1 MKGELRDA
9 ILSALQSYIAL
20 ENSNQ
25 SLMLNQQKLIKVLD
39 KVVEQLG
46 TKHTDKLF
54 GLMKRD
60 ITNEIAVATTN
71 TIMEKQRLV
80 WSTYNNINTRF
91 KEMKKELI
99 ELYFARARTTEDD
112 VVGELVFLDGQL
124 DQIFN
129 IDEIEVT
136 TDGTNKLAGGCPV
149 TEYCSCESS
158 ISGAEGTNKSDYSA
172 TFIGGGSTMSGYP
185 ILPHFQVRSLAQTE
199 QNRKLDTQLFTHIH
213 AKDLWQVWL
222 Q

>member
-1 MKGELRDA
+1 
-9 ILSALQSYIAL
+9 
-20 ENSNQ
+20 
-25 SLMLNQQKLIKVLD
+25 MLNQQKLIKVLD

-60 ITNEIAVATTN
+60 ITNEIAVVTAN

-80 WSTYNNINTRF
+80 WSTYNNINTWF
-91 KEMKKELI
+91 KQMKKKLI

-112 VVGELVFLDGQL
+112 VVGELVFFDGQL

-136 TDGTNKLAGGCPV
+136 TDGTNKLAAGCPV

-158 ISGAEGTNKSDYSA
+158 ISDAEGTNKSGYSA
-172 TFIGGGSTMSGYP
+172 TFIGGNNTISGYP
-185 ILPHFQVRSLAQTE
+185 VPPNFQVRNLAQTE
-199 QNRKLDTQLFTHIH
+199 QNKKLDTQLNYSHT
-213 AKDLWQVWL
+213 
-222 Q
+222 